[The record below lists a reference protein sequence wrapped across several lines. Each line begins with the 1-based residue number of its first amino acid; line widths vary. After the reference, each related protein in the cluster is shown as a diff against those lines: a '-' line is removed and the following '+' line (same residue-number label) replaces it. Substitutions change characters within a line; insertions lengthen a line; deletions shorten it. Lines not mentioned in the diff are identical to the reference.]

1 MQDIIG
7 YSLERKNLALKF
19 WEESSNVSLQDGC
32 ESDVGHV
39 TKDTLADWLI
49 THPITNEETHF
60 GAIMDAKDGKVVW
73 AERYLEPLDI
83 VPSEETDSEVS
94 KTSAER
100 VI

>member
-19 WEESSNVSLQDGC
+19 WEESSKVPLQDGC

-49 THPITNEETHF
+49 IHPITNEETHY
-60 GAIMDAKDGKVVW
+60 ALIMDAKDGKVVW

-83 VPSEETDSEVS
+83 LSPEETDSEVPE
-94 KTSAER
+94 TSAER
-100 VI
+100 SI